1 MNSKLQY
8 FSLLDILSPKP
19 KIFVKS
25 QKRIITLIGLILSLT
40 VVIGYLGLI
49 LYFFLDFLF
58 GTGVAVIYSKE
69 EVSQSFFYNL
79 DNKLLSFYFM
89 DLSSGPIN
97 PRIASIL
104 PVIWK
109 YNGTQSTI
117 TELTLEPCK
126 FDYHFPKETYAKV
139 FAQLKLDDFQCIAK
153 GERNLSLFFDNNN
166 WSGQY
171 IILYLRTCTNTTEN
185 GNYCFPQEKID
196 QHLSGSS
203 IYLSYLI
210 ESMNIAIELI
220 Q

>member
-79 DNKLLSFYFM
+79 DNKLLSFY
-89 DLSSGPIN
+89 G
-97 PRIASIL
+97 
-104 PVIWK
+104 
-109 YNGTQSTI
+109 
-117 TELTLEPCK
+117 
-126 FDYHFPKETYAKV
+126 
-139 FAQLKLDDFQCIAK
+139 
-153 GERNLSLFFDNNN
+153 SLF
-166 WSGQY
+166 WS
-171 IILYLRTCTNTTEN
+171 N
-185 GNYCFPQEKID
+185 
-196 QHLSGSS
+196 
-203 IYLSYLI
+203 
-210 ESMNIAIELI
+210 
-220 Q
+220 